1 MGLRDKVKSKVRSVV
16 DRLSGEYSSAAP
28 EEITPY
34 ARPGVPQE
42 DAKVV
47 MARLKRPVDE

>member
-1 MGLRDKVKSKVRSVV
+1 MGLRDKIKKRVRGVV

-28 EEITPY
+28 EEIKPY
-34 ARPGVPQE
+34 ERPGIPNE
-42 DAKVV
+42 EAEVV